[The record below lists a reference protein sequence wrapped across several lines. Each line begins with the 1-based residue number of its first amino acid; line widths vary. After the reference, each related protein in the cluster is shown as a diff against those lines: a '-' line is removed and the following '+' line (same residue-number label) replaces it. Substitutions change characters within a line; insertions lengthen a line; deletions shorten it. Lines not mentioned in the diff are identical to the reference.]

1 MKPETKDNKRTNL
14 RVNVKNAK
22 AFVEN
27 KGGGLLAWFKG
38 KPKPFTIINVSES
51 GLRMLSYEKL
61 NVNDEKNFNI
71 AIPLLGVKPLNVTA
85 KVVWVEPF
93 AKFQG
98 FFTGMKFTQ
107 INNEVKE
114 RLKHL
119 AKLLGNKVRPEKK
132 IDPNAAKNVKNL
144 SKGCV
149 VCQFASKGQ
158 QDLGG
163 KFFR

>member
-1 MKPETKDNKRTNL
+1 MIPETNENKRTSL
-14 RVNVKNAK
+14 RVGVKNAK
-22 AFVEN
+22 AYVEN

-61 NVNDEKNFNI
+61 NINDEKNFNI
-71 AIPLLGVKPLNVTA
+71 SIPLLGMKPLNVSA

-98 FFTGMKFTQ
+98 FLTGMKFSQ
-107 INNEVKE
+107 INSEARE

-119 AKLLGNKVRPEKK
+119 AKLLGSKVKPEKK

-149 VCQFASKGQ
+149 ICQFATKGQ
-158 QDLGG
+158 YGMGG